1 MTMFL
6 LLPIIIII
14 VLLLLL
20 LRTYEAVR
28 KTDDFRTFVLVILC
42 VCVCVCVEY
51 SCEVHARNI
60 HYTIRLCFDV
70 L

>member
-1 MTMFL
+1 MTAMTMFL

-14 VLLLLL
+14 VLLLLLLLL

-42 VCVCVCVEY
+42 VC
-51 SCEVHARNI
+51 
-60 HYTIRLCFDV
+60 
-70 L
+70 

>member
-1 MTMFL
+1 MTAMTMFL

-42 VCVCVCVEY
+42 VCVEY

-60 HYTIRLCFDV
+60 HYTIHLCFDV